1 MCKVWGGAENRMVY
15 IAFQLQTKIWNRYL
29 RYTDIIC
36 KCFFRLSFSR
46 IVRRARPPS
55 EHNSFVSPP
64 LLWLYNYVTQSLLP
78 AAQHRNHPDTLV
90 VIVNFGPQSLVTV
103 RRVNMYCPPWRF
115 ILSDSYKQHAQH
127 QQPEPGAR
135 LAVLGPV
142 VGAGEGAA
150 RGVKHRPRRA
160 VPSPVSILQ
169 QLLLKPRSHKCI

>member
-115 ILSDSYKQHAQH
+115 ICKNHTNNTPSTSSPSQAPGLPCSAPLSGQ
-127 QQPEPGAR
+127 AR
-135 LAVLGPV
+135 VQLVASNT
-142 VGAGEGAA
+142 A
-150 RGVKHRPRRA
+150 RGV
-160 VPSPVSILQ
+160 LC
-169 QLLLKPRSHKCI
+169 LPRSAYFSSSS